1 MKTVLLVTIPRVLL
15 GLLFLVSAV
24 DGFWWLAT
32 GTNLIHPPTSER
44 GLAFEA
50 ALQNTGFAWP
60 MVKTVNLTGGLSLL
74 FNVAP
79 AFGLVLLAPIMVVI
93 VFFHLVLN
101 PQGIPVALILAL
113 LGLLLAWAYR
123 DRYAALFR

>member
-1 MKTVLLVTIPRVLL
+1 VFLVTIPRVLL

-50 ALQNTGFAWP
+50 ALQNSGFIWP
-60 MVKTVNLTGGLSLL
+60 MVKVVNLAGGLSLL
-74 FNVAP
+74 LNLAP
-79 AFGLVLLAPIMVVI
+79 AFGLVLLAPIMTVI

-101 PQGIPVALILAL
+101 PQGIPVALIMTV
-113 LGLLLAWAYR
+113 LGLLLVFAYR
-123 DRYAALFR
+123 DRFRPLFR

>member
-1 MKTVLLVTIPRVLL
+1 MKTVFLVTIPRVLL

-50 ALQNTGFAWP
+50 ALQNSGFIWP
-60 MVKTVNLTGGLSLL
+60 MVKVVNLAGGLSLL
-74 FNVAP
+74 LNLAP
-79 AFGLVLLAPIMVVI
+79 AFGLVLLAPIMTVI

-101 PQGIPVALILAL
+101 PQGIPVALIMTV
-113 LGLLLAWAYR
+113 LGLLLVFAYR
-123 DRYAALFR
+123 DRFQALFR